1 MPLKLH
7 VIFKKGYLC
16 CVCSTTSFQFSYDS
30 YFAVVHIANKNAR
43 FGPVWPIEISVATDQ
58 KLRCKQTLLWPGEVD
73 LSTIETFKNVS
84 KRICHGN

>member
-1 MPLKLH
+1 ML
-7 VIFKKGYLC
+7 FKKKDIYVVL
-16 CVCSTTSFQFSYDS
+16 VVRHLFNFRMAVILQSYD
-30 YFAVVHIANKNAR
+30 IANKNAR